1 MMLSLNPKP
10 STSISFFAFLVL
22 IFVVTYV
29 LGNQLLDEQGFVI
42 LPRDMIGHGGVLY
55 LPPVVTAI
63 SPLTVTYQKGG
74 IITVLGTNFGTKTLF
89 DDNGKY
95 VGPLGRSTPV
105 EEYMP
110 PSVFVVKEGGAH
122 VECER
127 TVHVSSNMLI
137 CETPEMT
144 SMNVSIVSNVV
155 GQRSQAWVPGTVLTV
170 ESLPR
175 YKYDCP
181 VEKSG
186 RCYDCCE
193 AECQFQ
199 VSGTKVLAL
208 LVQKYLRHHNVMLCL
223 FV

>member
-1 MMLSLNPKP
+1 
-10 STSISFFAFLVL
+10 VL
-22 IFVVTYV
+22 IFVVTYD

-95 VGPLGRSTPV
+95 VGPLGGSTPV

-144 SMNVSIVSNVV
+144 SKNVSIVSHVV
-155 GQRSQAWVPGTVLTV
+155 GQRSQAWVPGTVLTI

-199 VSGTKVLAL
+199 VSGTKYL
-208 LVQKYLRHHNVMLCL
+208 LYSYKST
-223 FV
+223 